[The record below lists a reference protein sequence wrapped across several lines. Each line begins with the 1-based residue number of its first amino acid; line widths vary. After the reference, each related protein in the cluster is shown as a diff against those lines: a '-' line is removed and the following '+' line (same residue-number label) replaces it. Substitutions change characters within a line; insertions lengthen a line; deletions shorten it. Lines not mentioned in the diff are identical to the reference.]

1 MSPKL
6 YPKHVFQSILFV
18 ATQKLSPEN
27 TLSQEDL
34 GEKEKHAAHTSSA
47 PKLRT
52 EPGMGLAQTWPH
64 LLPVFLILNGVHCAA
79 GLGVE
84 HEVEA
89 SVFTEAT
96 GVAQEGVLFVI
107 VDGSETPEYR
117 SGGSR
122 GRRGEGT
129 HAPGLQTLGTLR
141 LSQGQQ
147 RAEERGNT
155 RARSADAGNPQ
166 ALAGAAANGRAR
178 LGRPGDQ
185 APKQGPEP
193 NSGAYPH
200 PPPTTLPGPGLLYL

>member
-1 MSPKL
+1 MTVLTDPSALSSHLQPHHVTCPLRYSTSITNTSPKF

-52 EPGMGLAQTWPH
+52 ELGVGLARTRPH
-64 LLPVFLILNGVHCAA
+64 LLPVLLILNGVHCAA

-122 GRRGEGT
+122 GRRGDGT
-129 HAPGLQTLGTLR
+129 HEPLLQTLGTL
-141 LSQGQQ
+141 QGS
-147 RAEERGNT
+147 RRGSSK
-155 RARSADAGNPQ
+155 RAR
-166 ALAGAAANGRAR
+166 
-178 LGRPGDQ
+178 
-185 APKQGPEP
+185 
-193 NSGAYPH
+193 
-200 PPPTTLPGPGLLYL
+200 TTEATRQP

>member
-1 MSPKL
+1 MSPKW

-122 GRRGEGT
+122 GRRGEAT

-147 RAEERGNT
+147 QTGGHDSGDQATRRRN
-155 RARSADAGNPQ
+155 RARSQTREPTPTRHPPLSP
-166 ALAGAAANGRAR
+166 ALASSICELHALDAH
-178 LGRPGDQ
+178 D
-185 APKQGPEP
+185 
-193 NSGAYPH
+193 
-200 PPPTTLPGPGLLYL
+200 PPP